1 MRNST
6 DIGVKMLWVA
16 DKLANIRSLSG
27 IYSESGEKMWENLHQ
42 SDPEAQ
48 RWYYRSVVE
57 LTELSLNKTGAFK
70 ELIKHINFIW
80 PGTFDS
86 ETVSARIARAP
97 GQADDYAGSMA
108 DSTWKILPSS
118 PVYRIRTLV
127 NSSLIPVLVWR
138 RSKPRASNRAITDA
152 ASLVIIAG
160 LKAVMFMV
168 ISYLKP
174 FFRNC
179 SAVPVKGGT
188 ETIHFIPGIRY
199 TSGRAS

>member
-6 DIGVKMLWVA
+6 DIGVKMLWVS

-97 GQADDYAGSMA
+97 GQADDYSGYPLYLRQSIVR
-108 DSTWKILPSS
+108 SSNCSS
-118 PVYRIRTLV
+118 PATK
-127 NSSLIPVLVWR
+127 SLIL
-138 RSKPRASNRAITDA
+138 S
-152 ASLVIIAG
+152 
-160 LKAVMFMV
+160 MV
-168 ISYLKP
+168 
-174 FFRNC
+174 FFRMIWG
-179 SAVPVKGGT
+179 SA
-188 ETIHFIPGIRY
+188 
-199 TSGRAS
+199 SGS